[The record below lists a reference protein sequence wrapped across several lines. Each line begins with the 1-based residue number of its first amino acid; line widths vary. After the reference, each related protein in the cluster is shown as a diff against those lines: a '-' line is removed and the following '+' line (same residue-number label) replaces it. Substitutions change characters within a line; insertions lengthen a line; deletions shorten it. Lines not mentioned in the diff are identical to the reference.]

1 MSLKIPSDFAKK
13 IADTLNRKLTEIE
26 ETLDFHEDKDGYF
39 WATLKPKKVLDK
51 PDFIAVCRLTR
62 DLGGED
68 YLKGA
73 KAWRVPGAL
82 AKKGTPDRTPDTQKP
97 SGHGIDS
104 QPAYKEPG
112 NALPTEPSSLTPRV
126 LSIRLEA
133 ISIPTFLPT
142 REALTHEKLQVI
154 RDSIKKHGLKYPIKV
169 RPGPQP
175 GTYELIDG
183 YLRLTS
189 AQQLSWK
196 EIPAEVSERTDEQVI
211 IESVITN
218 KDRLEE
224 DPITLAK
231 KLDILVNAFQW
242 TQEKLAQELGI
253 DQSTVSHHIRLLQL
267 PKEVQHYVALHNVSF
282 YHALQ
287 LLTLKSPELQTR
299 LANEVVKYGLS
310 TRDLETRI
318 LELQPKPETPQIPEK
333 HEEAGPP
340 RESRGPEKQIS
351 CARCG
356 EPIEGTPIH
365 LGEGKYYDA
374 ECAEQVVAE
383 SKAGALP
390 EEHVGPFEEESPKE
404 TGAEPKKGA
413 FKRHA
418 IAPMPSGIFDVIYAD
433 PPWDYDVNFLRS
445 SPDQHYGTLT
455 TEEIAAMKIPAS
467 QNAVLFLWTTNP
479 FLEKALRIMERW
491 GFTYKTNMVWVKPS
505 IGLGFYFRGQ
515 HELLLVGVKGDV
527 HPPEESKR
535 FSSVLQAET
544 REHSAKPERVYEIIE
559 AMYPTAKARAE
570 LFARKKRVGWTSWG
584 DEIDR
589 VQL

>member
-13 IADTLNRKLTEIE
+13 IADTLNWQLSAVDEM
-26 ETLDFHEDKDGYF
+26 LDFSEDKAGYF
-39 WATLKPKKVLDK
+39 WAILKPKKVLDK

-73 KAWRVPGAL
+73 KAWKVPGAYV
-82 AKKGTPDRTPDTQKP
+82 KKGSTASEQKP

-318 LELQPKPETPQIPEK
+318 LELQPKPEIPQIPEK

-390 EEHVGPFEEESPKE
+390 EEHVGPFEEGHVDEAQENPETQSPE
-404 TGAEPKKGA
+404 TSKGIKSEP
-413 FKRHA
+413 
-418 IAPMPSGIFDVIYAD
+418 IDI
-433 PPWDYDVNFLRS
+433 
-445 SPDQHYGTLT
+445 
-455 TEEIAAMKIPAS
+455 EEITCRVCGTIFRVRHFGPADH
-467 QNAVLFLWTTNP
+467 
-479 FLEKALRIMERW
+479 RIQQ
-491 GFTYKTNMVWVKPS
+491 FK
-505 IGLGFYFRGQ
+505 
-515 HELLLVGVKGDV
+515 
-527 HPPEESKR
+527 
-535 FSSVLQAET
+535 
-544 REHSAKPERVYEIIE
+544 E
-559 AMYPTAKARAE
+559 A
-570 LFARKKRVGWTSWG
+570 
-584 DEIDR
+584 
-589 VQL
+589 